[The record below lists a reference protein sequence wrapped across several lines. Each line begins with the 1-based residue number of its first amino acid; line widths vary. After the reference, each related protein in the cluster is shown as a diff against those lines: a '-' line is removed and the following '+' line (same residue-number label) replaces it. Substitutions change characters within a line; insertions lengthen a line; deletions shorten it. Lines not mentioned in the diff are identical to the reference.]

1 MSSQA
6 TWTSPQSFFTHAQ
19 AREWGLSQRA
29 ITDLRDSGQIHLL
42 RRGIYAS
49 ADAPLADLELIE
61 IAIRTGRPTMCLTS
75 ALAHHGLI
83 DDIPARID
91 LALPRTMRPP
101 TSSPAIRWHRF
112 DDARFDL
119 GRTTMSIADRFTLGL
134 YSPQRCIVDAFRMRA
149 QESAELGIT
158 ALKRW
163 LAIPGS
169 QPNDLLSLA
178 REFPRAYGP
187 MREALAIL
195 L

>member
-6 TWTSPQSFFTHAQ
+6 TWTPPQSFFTHAQ
-19 AREWGLSQRA
+19 ARAWGLSQRA
-29 ITDLRDSGQIHLL
+29 ITELRDSGQIRLL

-61 IAIRTGRPTMCLTS
+61 IATRTDRPTMCLTS

-101 TSSPAIRWHRF
+101 AASTAIRWHRF

-119 GRTTMSIADRFTLGL
+119 GRTTMLIADGYTLGL
-134 YSPQRCIVDAFRMRA
+134 YSSQRCIVDAFRMRA
-149 QESAELGIT
+149 QEGTELGVT

-163 LAIPGS
+163 LTLPGS
-169 QPNDLLSLA
+169 QPSDLLALA
-178 REFPRAYGP
+178 REFPRAHGP
-187 MREALAIL
+187 LHEAMDIL
-195 L
+195 M